1 MDMALAMRALRL
13 ARTGLSPG
21 LSPQGGSRD
30 EASGRRLKEVP
41 PPRLKSYDLGE
52 GPGAPLIQHPNPAE
66 SVAKCSRLLLLRRLY
81 DAEYLMNIFRS
92 SVQFLVASATI
103 LATTASAD
111 IIVESGEKIGFLG
124 DSITEGGWGNP
135 KGYVHLVID
144 GLAANG
150 VNAEA
155 VPAGISGHKSND
167 MLARVERDVLSK
179 KPQWMTLSCGVND
192 VWHGKKGVAIDDY
205 KTNITAILDKAA
217 AAGVKVVVTTATI
230 IHENLES
237 PENQK
242 LAVYNEFLRT
252 LAAER
257 KVPLADLN
265 AMFHERIKA
274 ENKPG
279 KNTVTGDGVHMNY
292 EGDKIMARGILKA
305 FGCDD
310 TQLKKADEVWA
321 AKK

>member
-1 MDMALAMRALRL
+1 MKTSRFLA
-13 ARTGLSPG
+13 P
-21 LSPQGGSRD
+21 
-30 EASGRRLKEVP
+30 
-41 PPRLKSYDLGE
+41 
-52 GPGAPLIQHPNPAE
+52 
-66 SVAKCSRLLLLRRLY
+66 
-81 DAEYLMNIFRS
+81 
-92 SVQFLVASATI
+92 I
-103 LATTASAD
+103 LAAAAVLTANSHAE
-111 IIVESGEKIGFLG
+111 IIVKSGDKVAFLG
-124 DSITEGGWGNP
+124 DSITQAGWGNP
-135 KGYVHLVID
+135 KGYVRLVIA

-167 MLARVERDVLSK
+167 MLGRLDRDVLSK

-192 VWHGKKGVAIDDY
+192 VWHGARGVALDDY
-205 KTNITAILDKAA
+205 KKNITAIVDKAKD
-217 AAGVKVVVTTATI
+217 AGVKVVVTTATV

-242 LAVYNEFLRT
+242 LAAYNDFLRS

-257 KVPLADLN
+257 KAPLADLN

-279 KNTVTGDGVHMNY
+279 KNTVTSDGVHMNF
-292 EGDKIMARGILKA
+292 EGDKIMARGVLKA

-310 TQLKKADEVWA
+310 GQLKKADEAWA
-321 AKK
+321 AMK

>member
-1 MDMALAMRALRL
+1 
-13 ARTGLSPG
+13 
-21 LSPQGGSRD
+21 
-30 EASGRRLKEVP
+30 
-41 PPRLKSYDLGE
+41 
-52 GPGAPLIQHPNPAE
+52 
-66 SVAKCSRLLLLRRLY
+66 
-81 DAEYLMNIFRS
+81 MNIFRS
-92 SVQFLVASATI
+92 SVHFLVATAAM

-111 IIVESGEKIGFLG
+111 IIVKSGEKIGFLG
-124 DSITEGGWGNP
+124 DSITQGGWGNP

-150 VNAEA
+150 VTAEA

-192 VWHGKKGVAIDDY
+192 VWHGKNGVAIDDY
-205 KTNITAILDKAA
+205 KKNITAILDKAA
-217 AAGVKVVVTTATI
+217 AAEVKVVVTTATI

-242 LAVYNEFLRT
+242 LAAYNEFLRT

-257 KVPLADLN
+257 KAPLADLN
-265 AMFHERIKA
+265 AMFQERIET

-292 EGDKIMARGILKA
+292 EGDKIMARGILRA

-310 TQLKKADEVWA
+310 TQLKKADEAWA